1 MSGRRFFSSV
11 SAPMEQKKRKAR
23 SCPLSLLSLALS
35 PLLLIS
41 CSRSSSETHLPRGRH
56 PVVGRYFGRERRKRR
71 RKGESRKRKK
81 KGMAIDRA
89 FFLSLSLSLLS
100 LARSRETNLVKASS
114 CKGVVAGH
122 RSVKEW
128 KARSV
133 ETTGGGGKAGAV
145 ERTLLRRE
153 KQQRFCVFARPHF
166 FFQAPPLALASLSLC
181 QKNRAATTSLRWR
194 PLYSSRLRCRRRP
207 AAAAAP
213 AAAGLSRRQRQHIQQ
228 LGRRALSAAAAAK
241 AGGNKLDH
249 RLPLPPRILLLL
261 PLRPRPRPPPTFA
274 PPRRASS
281 AMRAS
286 SSGTRRWYVH
296 RESEGFGREK
306 REKRGE
312 EMEGSTQRFVFFFSS
327 NLLLDLDLSSPSL
340 LLPLP
345 LNSTPRP
352 NTQHSGLP
360 QPPRRGLRRAH
371 CLQAGVH
378 GAVLEVS
385 KASFFFFSLSF
396 GPLSLSLLSLSFFLT
411 SPISKLPRSLN
422 PPLHNNKNDKT
433 KVSRT
438 ASPSA

>member
-194 PLYSSRLRCRRRP
+194 PLYSSRLLPSPLHAGHQARCE
-207 AAAAAP
+207 
-213 AAAGLSRRQRQHIQQ
+213 
-228 LGRRALSAAAAAK
+228 RALRGHADGTCTGRAK
-241 AGGNKLDH
+241 GL
-249 RLPLPPRILLLL
+249 
-261 PLRPRPRPPPTFA
+261 
-274 PPRRASS
+274 
-281 AMRAS
+281 
-286 SSGTRRWYVH
+286 
-296 RESEGFGREK
+296 EEK
-306 REKRGE
+306 RERKEAKRWRGRL
-312 EMEGSTQRFVFFFSS
+312 SDSFFFFRQTYSS
-327 NLLLDLDLSSPSL
+327 TSTSPHPLSSSPSL
-340 LLPLP
+340 
-345 LNSTPRP
+345 STQLRARTH
-352 NTQHSGLP
+352 NTQVYLNRLAEG
-360 QPPRRGLRRAH
+360 
-371 CLQAGVH
+371 C
-378 GAVLEVS
+378 GARIACKLES
-385 KASFFFFSLSF
+385 ME
-396 GPLSLSLLSLSFFLT
+396 PC
-411 SPISKLPRSLN
+411 
-422 PPLHNNKNDKT
+422 
-433 KVSRT
+433 SR
-438 ASPSA
+438 